1 MTGIF
6 AHWTDSNAQFS
17 TAQINIRN
25 PSTNNFYTEGEF
37 YERKTKGY
45 TVEKHHP
52 TGSYFWRDSHRMSLG
67 KDVAYI
73 LAFPIHKVL
82 TTLGNGGLAF
92 LDVGIACK
100 TAFYE
105 RTATFSDAAKPA
117 LARLKS
123 FGKADAILAILALL
137 RHRQTT
143 FLSLNVYNSICWMAT
158 AGAIGAIAYACH
170 NPKGTKAYIGKFEA
184 AINGKKPLDYY
195 QVGRLDPRAKWI
207 ARLDGSYSLS
217 RILQMYLI
225 GTTADKCYDGTTDR
239 FDTVEPEK
247 KSN

>member
-6 AHWTDSNAQFS
+6 AHWTNRNAQFS

-25 PSTNNFYTEGEF
+25 PSTKNFYTEGEF
-37 YERKTKGY
+37 YERKTRGF

-52 TGSYFWRDSHRMSLG
+52 TGSYFLRDSHGMSLG

-92 LDVGIACK
+92 LDVGIACR

-105 RTATFSDAAKPA
+105 RTATFTKAAKPA
-117 LARLKS
+117 LATLKA
-123 FGKADAILAILALL
+123 FGKDAAVLAIPVLL

-143 FLSLNVYNSICWMAT
+143 FLSLNVYNSIWWLAT
-158 AGAIGAIAYACH
+158 AGAIAYAIS
-170 NPKGTKAYIGKFEA
+170 NPKGMKAYIGKFEA

-195 QVGRLDPRAKWI
+195 QVGRLDPRAKWMVV
-207 ARLDGSYSLS
+207 LDGSFSLS
-217 RILQMYLI
+217 RILKMWRI
-225 GTTADKCYDGTTDR
+225 GTTADKCYDGKRAR

-247 KSN
+247 KKK